1 MVWMVTGGCVGE
13 SSEIVDDI
21 VSMTS
26 KLRVS
31 SEEGWEENEE
41 AASSFGELS
50 LSREEANGVWSKQP
64 WIFNRG
70 LLLLEKWPREIA
82 GEIQEIQWINEN
94 KMFLNGYVRMKI
106 GFPLKQSIYVGRY
119 IPYGGRRYW
128 IQLKFE
134 RLPTLCFACGLWG
147 HEKRDCHNEVLME
160 KSEGG
165 QQVPKNGDRVG
176 ERLTDLENS
185 DGHVVV
191 APPALVTDREEAPII
206 CNHVTVKGSG
216 AFMVDKSPIVGDGN
230 KPINMPGGIG
240 EENSQMAN
248 LGQVGLAGV
257 INHNGPHTLGQSSK
271 ENATKINRAAT
282 VEIHVKIGDST
293 LRKDTVGTE
302 SEAKKRKNGGKDGE
316 VEEERD
322 RRALTKGKQI
332 LSDQEN
338 RARNHGKGM
347 SMVSNANSGV
357 LARSLVGMDSTSQ
370 GKTFVFGSEDLLDRV
385 VGKDFFPWT
394 LTCFYGHPDATQ
406 RKFSWELLRNIKE
419 EVHGSWLCI
428 GDFDEVVS
436 LSEKVGGRI
445 RRDVA
450 MEDFRKV
457 IDDCSLIDFCSSK
470 TDLTWC
476 NGHEVNPV
484 MERLDRGLCNEEW
497 LQNFD
502 GADILV
508 LDWWES
514 DHRPLVVE
522 MPIVA
527 ERERCGKVKRKSR
540 FHFEEAWCEE
550 PECGEIVERVWNN
563 EEVYLKLVDESWDK
577 DFIRA
582 VFNMEDAELILS
594 MPSMG
599 WELEDKI
606 MWHYSK
612 NDE

>member
-1 MVWMVTGGCVGE
+1 
-13 SSEIVDDI
+13 
-21 VSMTS
+21 
-26 KLRVS
+26 
-31 SEEGWEENEE
+31 
-41 AASSFGELS
+41 
-50 LSREEANGVWSKQP
+50 
-64 WIFNRG
+64 
-70 LLLLEKWPREIA
+70 
-82 GEIQEIQWINEN
+82 
-94 KMFLNGYVRMKI
+94 
-106 GFPLKQSIYVGRY
+106 
-119 IPYGGRRYW
+119 
-128 IQLKFE
+128 
-134 RLPTLCFACGLWG
+134 
-147 HEKRDCHNEVLME
+147 
-160 KSEGG
+160 
-165 QQVPKNGDRVG
+165 
-176 ERLTDLENS
+176 
-185 DGHVVV
+185 
-191 APPALVTDREEAPII
+191 
-206 CNHVTVKGSG
+206 
-216 AFMVDKSPIVGDGN
+216 
-230 KPINMPGGIG
+230 
-240 EENSQMAN
+240 
-248 LGQVGLAGV
+248 
-257 INHNGPHTLGQSSK
+257 
-271 ENATKINRAAT
+271 
-282 VEIHVKIGDST
+282 
-293 LRKDTVGTE
+293 
-302 SEAKKRKNGGKDGE
+302 
-316 VEEERD
+316 
-322 RRALTKGKQI
+322 
-332 LSDQEN
+332 
-338 RARNHGKGM
+338 M

-370 GKTFVFGSEDLLDRV
+370 GKTFVFGSEDNYWAVDRVGMSGGLLLLWKEELSVRVDSSSPGHLLDRV

-419 EVHGSWLCI
+419 EVHGSWLCT

-563 EEVYLKLVDESWDK
+563 EEVCWLLQGV
-577 DFIRA
+577 
-582 VFNMEDAELILS
+582 
-594 MPSMG
+594 
-599 WELEDKI
+599 
-606 MWHYSK
+606 
-612 NDE
+612 